1 MLHLVEVWMRE
12 GTRGMLKMAENG
24 GSGAGRH
31 YAPKLQDQD
40 KG

>member
-1 MLHLVEVWMRE
+1 MLSR
-12 GTRGMLKMAENG
+12 MLKMAENG